1 MENQYGQE
9 LITVMI
15 VGTTVIL
22 MMCFAVVMF
31 FKIYQKRILEAE
43 LEKAQIY
50 QQHSK
55 DLARKYIDG
64 EERERGRVAREL
76 HDGLG
81 SSLWAVKLN
90 LGMVSKSDSFT
101 PMEAQAI
108 NDANKLLEDS
118 INSIREI
125 AWNLAPPGLAHHG
138 LSRTIREFCGKIRGK
153 TMVEFVERQEY
164 RRLTDNQSLF
174 AFRVIQELVKNALAH
189 AQAERI
195 LVDCLWDSNAVVFVV
210 SDDGVGFD
218 PSADRGGMGLFN
230 IKHRAEA
237 IGADFFFASKVGE
250 GSRFTLVIKYTH
262 DNREQ

>member
-1 MENQYGQE
+1 
-9 LITVMI
+9 MI

-22 MMCFAVVMF
+22 MMCIAVVMF

-43 LEKAQIY
+43 LEKAQIH

-90 LGMVSKSDSFT
+90 LGLVSKSDSFT
-101 PMEAQAI
+101 PLQAQAI
-108 NDANKLLEDS
+108 SDANKLLEDS

-138 LSRTIREFCGKIRGK
+138 LPRTIREFCGKINSK
-153 TMVEFVERQEY
+153 TTVDFVERQQQ

-174 AFRVIQELVKNALAH
+174 AFRVIQELVKNALVH
-189 AQAERI
+189 AWAERI
-195 LVDCLWDSNAVVFVV
+195 LVDCLWDLDAVIFVV

-218 PSADRGGMGLFN
+218 PSVERQGMGLFN

-237 IGADFFFASKVGE
+237 MGADFFFESRIGAGSK
-250 GSRFTLVIKYTH
+250 FTLIIKYSH
-262 DNREQ
+262 DINEQ